1 MAGQNNAMEVRFR
14 ANMRDLERTLQR
26 LTRINSRAA
35 QQMADAHKRAAKAAE
50 SAWSNNAILSG
61 LQRQIGAMGP
71 QLRAMSATIA
81 GLFAGNEALQAA
93 ETWTRFT
100 NSLKVAGVE
109 GNNLKVVQDQ
119 LYNSAIANGVA
130 IEPLGTLY
138 SRLSQSAGE
147 LGASQSQL
155 LKFSNGVTAALRVQG
170 GDAASASGALLQM
183 SQALAGGVVH
193 AEEFN
198 SINEGARPILEA
210 VARGSEKYGGSVAK
224 LRAAMLDGK
233 LSSKEFF
240 DSFLKGSASL
250 EAQAAKA
257 PLTVAQAMTNLHT
270 AFTKFV
276 GETDATYG
284 VTERIGQAVGTLSQ
298 NLGVLAQSI
307 AVVGALYAATFV
319 PALGRASALI
329 VAGSV
334 ATVRSTAA
342 SIADTAALITRTA
355 AIYNVSRASA
365 AATVAS
371 RGLAAALAMMG
382 GPIGIAIMAIGA
394 AIAYLGTSS
403 VNAALETEALSRS
416 IDTVTKKREEAE
428 AAESKAKVAT
438 DNMSA
443 AQRSQLERT
452 AKLTN
457 QVSLLAT
464 EYGRLAVEAKRAAVE
479 MSAQQW
485 VKAND
490 DFLKAKGAAE
500 AVRPR
505 RARGG
510 NADTMA
516 RQEAEWK
523 QSPEYQTAQTAW
535 KNRNWALDAY
545 GKVRGKDAL
554 EFSPKPVSAA
564 VDGGKK
570 PGKAK
575 AVPKDRG
582 DDAVAAAEREYRDAL
597 AASAQ
602 TADERHKYA
611 LEALAAERDEKLRQ
625 LEKQVGEKSIKDAD
639 AAKVKATIEA
649 TYQQKVA
656 NAEAERK
663 LEVDQRAREQA
674 QAGAD
679 LANEAARIE
688 ADNLTEAAR
697 YERDT
702 RKRHAM
708 ERSALAKKQA
718 AEDAAFRLQQDQ
730 LALDREKAGWTKE
743 VIGRLRRDA
752 EANREAQKAGE
763 RTSLDRDQQ
772 HDRPT
777 TIAGQIDDYAKS
789 FGTLNEQ
796 LGSIANGAID
806 NISRGLTDAV
816 MGAKS
821 FKEAFGDMAK
831 AVIAQL
837 IEMAIRFAIFEAI
850 GMAFGVPGLG
860 RASLGMSSS
869 TPIARNAKGTDRFAG
884 GLSMVGENGPELAYL
899 PAGTQ
904 IAPNNLLRNALSGGA
919 GRNGGMTNNN
929 YFSTT
934 VNANDSVLTETV
946 KSWIDQSQAQT
957 MVAVERKVGRSQ
969 TDAQRNRLIR

>member
-1 MAGQNNAMEVRFR
+1 MAGSNNAMEVRFR
-14 ANMRDLERTLQR
+14 ANMRDLERELQR

-50 SAWSNNAILSG
+50 SAWNNNAILSG

-81 GLFAGNEALQAA
+81 GLFAGHEALQAA

-119 LYNSAIANGVA
+119 LYESAIANGVA

-210 VARGSEKYGGSVAK
+210 VARGNEKYGGSVAK

-240 DSFLKGSASL
+240 DNFLKGSASL

-284 VTERIGQAVGTLSQ
+284 VTERIGQAVGALSQ
-298 NLGVLAQSI
+298 NLDVLAKSI
-307 AVVGALYAATFV
+307 AVVGALYAATFI

-334 ATVRSTAA
+334 ATIRSTAA

-403 VNAALETEALSRS
+403 VNA
-416 IDTVTKKREEAE
+416 
-428 AAESKAKVAT
+428 
-438 DNMSA
+438 
-443 AQRSQLERT
+443 
-452 AKLTN
+452 
-457 QVSLLAT
+457 
-464 EYGRLAVEAKRAAVE
+464 
-479 MSAQQW
+479 
-485 VKAND
+485 
-490 DFLKAKGAAE
+490 
-500 AVRPR
+500 
-505 RARGG
+505 
-510 NADTMA
+510 
-516 RQEAEWK
+516 
-523 QSPEYQTAQTAW
+523 
-535 KNRNWALDAY
+535 
-545 GKVRGKDAL
+545 
-554 EFSPKPVSAA
+554 
-564 VDGGKK
+564 
-570 PGKAK
+570 
-575 AVPKDRG
+575 
-582 DDAVAAAEREYRDAL
+582 
-597 AASAQ
+597 
-602 TADERHKYA
+602 A

-743 VIGRLRRDA
+743 VIDRLRRDA

-796 LGSIANGAID
+796 LGNVAAGAID

-821 FKEAFGDMAK
+821 FKDAFADMAK

-850 GMAFGVPGLG
+850 GMAFGMPGLG
-860 RASLGMSSS
+860 RAALGMSSS

-904 IAPNNLLRNALSGGA
+904 IAPNNLLRNALSGGVGA
-919 GRNGGMTNNN
+919 ASTTNNN
-929 YFSTT
+929 YYNTT

-957 MVAVERKVGRSQ
+957 MVAVERKIGRGQ
-969 TDAQRNRLIR
+969 TDAQRNRLVRK